1 MAWIRCCGGAGK
13 PSTFT
18 DTFSVPHNMTVAR
31 TIGVSPKNGTVHIS
45 IRCDFS
51 ASTSLNSSS
60 FNDSTVTIG
69 NTVYTLWNYRTS
81 TPSSPVTFIEFD
93 IRVAISNNDTISLS
107 FRNPSSAI
115 DRTFTLTAEII

>member
-1 MAWIRCCGGAGK
+1 MAWVRCAGGGGK

-18 DTFSVPHNMTVAR
+18 DTFTVPHSTTTAR
-31 TIGVSPKNGTVHIS
+31 TIGVSPKNGVVHIS
-45 IRCDFS
+45 IRCDFAS
-51 ASTSLNSSS
+51 ATSLNSSS
-60 FNDSTVTIG
+60 FNDNTVTIG

-93 IRVAISNNDTISLS
+93 IRVPISNNDTISVS
-107 FRNPSSAI
+107 FKNPSSAV